1 MRNQE
6 KQSER
11 VSELERERELE
22 RGEELEREIW
32 SWRERGI

>member
-22 RGEELEREIW
+22 RGEELERDIW